1 MTVLALVL
9 YATWFALAF
18 GLRTIV
24 QLRRTGDSGFRGVS
38 GRPGSVE
45 WVAGAGFSVALLIG
59 VAAPVA
65 DLLGLDRIDLA
76 DRPAAR
82 LAGLVVAMAGIVLTL
97 LAQLSMGDSWRIGV
111 DEGERTALVDRGAFA
126 VVRNPIFS
134 AMVVTAVGLAAMV
147 PNVLS
152 VIGLVALLV
161 ALELQVRVIEEPYL
175 RTVHGGSYERY
186 ASRVGRFVPG
196 VGRLAMPSTQ
206 GAPRRG

>member
-18 GLRTIV
+18 GLRTLV

-38 GRPGSVE
+38 GRLGSVE
-45 WVAGAGFSVALLIG
+45 WVAGAGFTVALLIG

-76 DRPAAR
+76 DRPAVR
-82 LAGLVVAMAGIVLTL
+82 LAGIVVAMVGIVLTL

-111 DEGERTALVDRGAFA
+111 DDGERTALVDRGAFA

-134 AMVVTAVGLAAMV
+134 AMVVTAVGLAVMV
-147 PNVLS
+147 PNALS
-152 VIGLVALLV
+152 VIGLVALLG

-175 RTVHGGSYERY
+175 RTVHGRSYETY
-186 ASRVGRFVPG
+186 AARVGRFVPG

-206 GAPRRG
+206 GAHGGG